1 MQKHNHIVQ
10 SLNVTMH
17 ASIAG
22 HVVYSP
28 KHRSSTHPPRTVP
41 DTYKYRQS
49 PFFEEVNAR
58 CKAELKLISRNPQ
71 SNPDVSYTIIL
82 TPQSTS
88 IILVQRSA
96 TAMESGSLV
105 GLLLR
110 TLFPWGSLGHT
121 VPLSFITWLPHLH
134 PRRVLVRSQSSS
146 LTARKQ
152 LRKHLISWYYWRRST
167 HTGSSESTVSIK
179 TFARFLHQPRFRS
192 WWLAQKSDTTCS
204 GPGQCSDDAASV
216 PGSRNLLS
224 VRDYFRQRSR
234 LWVVVVA

>member
-1 MQKHNHIVQ
+1 MKICP
-10 SLNVTMH
+10 T
-17 ASIAG
+17 G

-96 TAMESGSLV
+96 TAMES
-105 GLLLR
+105 
-110 TLFPWGSLGHT
+110 
-121 VPLSFITWLPHLH
+121 
-134 PRRVLVRSQSSS
+134 
-146 LTARKQ
+146 
-152 LRKHLISWYYWRRST
+152 
-167 HTGSSESTVSIK
+167 
-179 TFARFLHQPRFRS
+179 
-192 WWLAQKSDTTCS
+192 AQKSDTTCS

-216 PGSRNLLS
+216 PGAHPSDVYCIPPRTAMEGTVHSLKSNTTGTTIPATRNGEPGCGSDHLIYTLVS
-224 VRDYFRQRSR
+224 DDNIDIYSLQPKHP
-234 LWVVVVA
+234 LK